1 MFTFSFIPILHFFP
15 CQICFQPTLPHFT
28 FKEFIFFL
36 LVFMISDH
44 FSSFTKVML
53 SSDLIFQESD
63 LKKSLYTRLY
73 KLKEQFI
80 YFTIPLATIQIC
92 VVLRIFSQFKDKD
105 VIQNKIKSLGVLRLY
120 LSFFI
125 LRQLN
130 YTDMTSFNTDT
141 QGVTGYITNV

>member
-92 VVLRIFSQFKDKD
+92 MVLRIFSQFKDKD
-105 VIQNKIKSLGVLRLY
+105 VIQNKIKSLVKSWKDSDSH
-120 LSFFI
+120 SFS
-125 LRQLN
+125 LQSPSRSVMGKPSASPLH
-130 YTDMTSFNTDT
+130 
-141 QGVTGYITNV
+141 

>member
-1 MFTFSFIPILHFFP
+1 
-15 CQICFQPTLPHFT
+15 
-28 FKEFIFFL
+28 
-36 LVFMISDH
+36 MISDH

-105 VIQNKIKSLGVLRLY
+105 VIQNKIKSLGELRLY
-120 LSFFI
+120 LSFFT

-130 YTDMTSFNTDT
+130 HTDMTSFNTDT